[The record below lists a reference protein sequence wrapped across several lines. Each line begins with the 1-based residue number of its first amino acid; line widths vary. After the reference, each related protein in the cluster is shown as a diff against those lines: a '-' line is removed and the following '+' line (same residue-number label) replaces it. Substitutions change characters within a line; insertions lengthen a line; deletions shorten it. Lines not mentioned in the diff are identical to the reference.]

1 MAESNFDKLKNK
13 IERKEGYSDE
23 GAAGAA
29 YEAGVK
35 KYGKEGMAEKAA
47 AGRRSASTKL
57 SAYAR
62 SRGAALSRGSK
73 RCT

>member
-1 MAESNFDKLKNK
+1 MPESNFDKLKNK

-47 AGRRSASTKL
+47 AGKRASTKL
-57 SAYAR
+57 SRLA
-62 SRGAALSRGSK
+62 SERGKCLSRGSK
-73 RCT
+73 RCM